1 METLGKWTVTVCAA
15 ALSCTLLYRLFPDTS
30 VGRTGRMLL
39 PAIFL
44 CVVLS
49 PLFSIQ
55 WEIPNISIEAPE
67 NDHTAYSEVIQRQ
80 FSETVDG
87 ILLKMVNQSLVSYG
101 LKAEKVHAK
110 TDIDAEG
117 SISMGQITVYVNE
130 KSLARSITV
139 MQIAEKRLGVPVLV
153 AGAEGDGA

>member
-1 METLGKWTVTVCAA
+1 MEALAKWTVTVCAA

-49 PLFSIQ
+49 PLFSFQ
-55 WEIPNISIEAPE
+55 WEIPDIGIEAPE
-67 NDHTAYSEVIQRQ
+67 SDLTAYSEVIRRQ
-80 FSETVDG
+80 FGEAVDG
-87 ILLKMVNQSLVSYG
+87 ILLKMVNQSLESYG

-117 SISMGQITVYVNE
+117 RISMGQITVYVNE

-139 MQIAEKRLGVPVLV
+139 MQIAEKRLGAPVVV